1 MPKIFR
7 GHNIIG
13 SIPQL
18 ASIPSTFNPATLAG
32 IKLWLK
38 ADAITGLTDGQAVS
52 SWIDSS
58 GNGFNATQGN
68 GSYQPIYKTNIK
80 NGLPVVRF
88 DGNDDFLATVNGAI
102 SDITNEIT
110 VFAITATS
118 VRVNFT
124 FVGVSD
130 DGANRIGT
138 HTPWTDGT
146 LYWDFGNL
154 NGGGRCSGA
163 WGGTNGV
170 FYQWT
175 YLAGGNNMK
184 VKKNKVELLNLGS
197 SSSYNASGKTLQ
209 IGGTSGAFM
218 QGDIA
223 ELIFYKRRLTID
235 EIALVEN
242 YLSTKY
248 NI

>member
-1 MPKIFR
+1 MGRLFR
-7 GHNIIG
+7 SHLILG

-18 ASIPSTFNPATLAG
+18 PSLPSAFNPASIAG
-32 IKLWLK
+32 IKLHLK
-38 ADAITGLTDGQAVS
+38 ADAIAGLTDGQAVS
-52 SWIDSS
+52 SWPDSS
-58 GNGFNATQGN
+58 GNGFNATQGS

-80 NGLPVVRF
+80 NGMPIVRF
-88 DGNDDFLATVNGAI
+88 DGADDYLGVVNGAI
-102 SDITNEIT
+102 SDITSECTI
-110 VFAITATS
+110 FAVTATS
-118 VRVNFT
+118 VRTNFT
-124 FVGVSD
+124 FVAIPD
-130 DGANRIGT
+130 DGANRLGT

-146 LYWDFGNL
+146 LYWDYGNL
-154 NGGGRCSGA
+154 SAGGRCSGA

-175 YLAGGNNMK
+175 YLTGGSNMK
-184 VKKNKVELLNLGS
+184 VKKNKTELLNLGS
-197 SSSYNASGKTLQ
+197 SSSFNASGKTLQ
-209 IGGTSGAFM
+209 IGGGSGVFV

-235 EIALVEN
+235 EIASVEN